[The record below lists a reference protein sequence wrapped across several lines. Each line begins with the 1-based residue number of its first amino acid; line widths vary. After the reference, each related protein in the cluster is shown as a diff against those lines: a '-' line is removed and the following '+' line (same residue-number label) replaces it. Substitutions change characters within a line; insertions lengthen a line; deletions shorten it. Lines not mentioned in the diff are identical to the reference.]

1 MKYVY
6 GMKLRG
12 SGLGCQPDGLLEVLD
27 GNDFK
32 WLKKA
37 YNYCELIIYDRQLDE
52 KEIEDYGLEFICS
65 LNMEEENE
73 NNN

>member
-6 GMKLRG
+6 GMKLRE

-37 YNYCELIIYDRQLDE
+37 YNYYELIIYDRQLNE